1 MGGWANA
8 MIWMNSVMRLNPI
21 NYNIILDR
29 DQLKIKR
36 KTLQLCWLCDFLFAI
51 LYVRL
56 FLLSHDVFVLFPLS
70 MCVCVSFI
78 FILGDFQFGPAFF
91 SVFKLSLSLSLSL
104 LILMVKCLHVNF
116 PIKFDCYRKW
126 WPQFRMKSAQ
136 PYISHMYYTCL
147 CETVPNQSK

>member
-1 MGGWANA
+1 MVENA
-8 MIWMNSVMRLNPI
+8 MIWTNSVMRLNLI

-36 KTLQLCWLCDFLFAI
+36 KTLQLCWLYDFLFAI

-56 FLLSHDVFVLFPLS
+56 FLLSHGVFIPFPLS
-70 MCVCVSFI
+70 LI

-91 SVFKLSLSLSLSL
+91 SAFKLSLSLSLL
-104 LILMVKCLHVNF
+104 MLILMVKCLHVNF

-126 WPQFRMKSAQ
+126 WPQFRMKSTK
-136 PYISHMYYTCL
+136 PYTFRTCTL
-147 CETVPNQSK
+147 ACTKWFQINPVIESRR